1 MNREGN
7 FRNPAFG
14 EELNKILNIMLK
26 AWVRRQG
33 QTYLSSYYLGTM
45 SSDGKTV
52 KHRFFRPNVK

>member
-14 EELNKILNIMLK
+14 EELNKILNIMPK

-33 QTYLSSYYLGTM
+33 
-45 SSDGKTV
+45 
-52 KHRFFRPNVK
+52 

>member
-26 AWVRRQG
+26 HKLPYKDKLIKQLLFRHYEERRRNR
-33 QTYLSSYYLGTM
+33 QT
-45 SSDGKTV
+45 
-52 KHRFFRPNVK
+52 